1 MNHAYFTSTYLSCHF
16 ILGLSLVSNIELQLD
31 EGVESL
37 DIKLDRLD
45 SRVTIVGQTAANIGD
60 NLEVATPLLFLTFHT
75 RSGGLCIII
84 AHRMYKYKPMLLE

>member
-1 MNHAYFTSTYLSCHF
+1 MHSFLLVTFPCHF
-16 ILGLSLVSNIELQLD
+16 ILGLSLISNIELQLD

-60 NLEVATPLLFLTFHT
+60 NLEVATPLIFFTFHT
-75 RSGGLCIII
+75 SSDGIII
-84 AHRMYKYKPMLLE
+84 AHGMYEDIPIFSD